1 MAQPSPPRIK
11 RQPEGTGLSA
21 ELELSPEGEA
31 IAAYGTATMAAFK
44 ILVACLQS
52 NGALEHGQ
60 FAGALRL
67 FTETARSEVDSM
79 PLSIL
84 HNLQSAISD

>member
-1 MAQPSPPRIK
+1 MNKSV
-11 RQPEGTGLSA
+11 
-21 ELELSPEGEA
+21 ELSPEGEA

-60 FAGALRL
+60 FEEALRL
-67 FTETARSEVDSM
+67 FTEAARSDIDGM

-84 HNLQSAISD
+84 HQLRKSISD

>member
-1 MAQPSPPRIK
+1 
-11 RQPEGTGLSA
+11 LS
-21 ELELSPEGEA
+21 EQVELSPEGEA

-60 FAGALRL
+60 FAEALRL
-67 FTETARSEVDSM
+67 FTETARSEVDTM

-84 HNLQSAISD
+84 HDLRMAMLD